1 MFCEAVMLRID
12 FRMFMSNN
20 WAEEREIGTN
30 IASKENFHIN
40 ILSSPENF
48 TM

>member
-1 MFCEAVMLRID
+1 ML
-12 FRMFMSNN
+12 MSIN
-20 WAEEREIGTN
+20 WAEEREIGTK
-30 IASKENFHIN
+30 IASQENFRIN